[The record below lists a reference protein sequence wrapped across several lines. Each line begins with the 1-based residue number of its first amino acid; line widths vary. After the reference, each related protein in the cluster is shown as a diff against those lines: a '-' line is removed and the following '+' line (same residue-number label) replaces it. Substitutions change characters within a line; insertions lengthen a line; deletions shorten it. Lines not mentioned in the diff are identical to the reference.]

1 MAQRSCS
8 IEIVKRNER
17 RCIAFLTYAG
27 NKFVNGQSRFDSL
40 DTKTERGFRHVFDSW
55 LADLHKNHQAHGWN
69 HREYGGAY
77 TKCYVFKRSSRDVGH
92 RLYGFLARTNDTQAS
107 QLFVI
112 VHYAMKNQ
120 WRTDEH
126 ILAKVESIRND
137 PQVVDVVKS

>member
-55 LADLHKNHQAHGWN
+55 LADLHKNHQAHGFSGQY
-69 HREYGGAY
+69 R
-77 TKCYVFKRSSRDVGH
+77 KCFVFKRRSVGNNH
-92 RLYGFLARTNDTQAS
+92 RLYGFLAHINEAQQR
-107 QLFVI
+107 QLCVV

-120 WRTDEH
+120 WETDQN
-126 ILAKVESIRND
+126 ILSSVESIRTDSN
-137 PQVVDVVKS
+137 VVRAVERL